1 MTAAH
6 RIATGFGI
14 GRLPWAPG
22 TWASLAALPLAW
34 MIGWAAGP
42 IGLAAAVAVATVA
55 GLWSAQAHL
64 GGASPADP
72 PEVVIDEVAGQWI
85 VLLIAPRTFAA
96 YVAAFLLFRLFDI
109 WKPWPVRAAERLP
122 GALGIMADDL
132 VAGACAAL
140 ILGLGL
146 WLTTGL

>member
-34 MIGWAAGP
+34 AISWAAGP

-55 GLWSAQAHL
+55 GLWAARAHL
-64 GGASPADP
+64 GSASPADP
-72 PEVVIDEVAGQWI
+72 PEVVIDEVAGQWLA
-85 VLLIAPRTFAA
+85 LLIAPRTFAA

-122 GALGIMADDL
+122 SAVGVMADDL
-132 VAGACAAL
+132 VAGACAGL
-140 ILGLGL
+140 VLGLGL